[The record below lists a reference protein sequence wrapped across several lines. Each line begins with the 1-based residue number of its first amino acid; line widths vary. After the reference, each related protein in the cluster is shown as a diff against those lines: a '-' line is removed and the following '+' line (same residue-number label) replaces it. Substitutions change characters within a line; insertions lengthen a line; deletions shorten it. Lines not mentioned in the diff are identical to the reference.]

1 MKKIT
6 NFQLCIAWV
15 LFISLSNIS
24 ITSAQ
29 RYELPP
35 GLGDSTTLNI
45 PEPPTSLQFIIDQ
58 NILGCHQE
66 SLDVI
71 GSSDFVINEYIKS
84 NYGYTAHAPEFAF
97 KINKAYGFEYYPC
110 LKLLDIYPKSGNTS
124 NRQNLR
130 GDILY
135 NLCDSTLYNFGEGIE
150 QFSRVTNINSN
161 TLAGQSSIIDIF
173 KLYLNTLRHFNN
185 YYIIYSADSLQL
197 IWRHYTDA
205 FDSAFIKAGLPF
217 IISYDEDELSANINT
232 ISKVAKAPNIE
243 IKKDKFEIRLYSWEY
258 YRGLVEYWEF
268 AIDQTGIKQMKHKK
282 LMESMGPCPTG
293 WIENEHP
300 LDY

>member
-45 PEPPTSLQFIIDQ
+45 PEPPTSLQFIVDQ
-58 NILGCHQE
+58 NILGCYQE

-71 GSSDFVINEYIKS
+71 GSTDSVINKYMKS
-84 NYGYTAHAPEFAF
+84 NFGDPSHSPEFVF
-97 KINKAYGFEYYPC
+97 KIDKAYGFKNYPC
-110 LKLLDIYPKSGNTS
+110 LKLLDIYPKSGTTLNW
-124 NRQNLR
+124 QNLR

-135 NLCDSTLYNFGEGIE
+135 NLCDSTLYNFGAGIS
-150 QFSRVTNINSN
+150 QFSRVINTNSN
-161 TLAGQSSIIDIF
+161 TLTSKPPIADIIE
-173 KLYLNTLRHFNN
+173 LYLNTQGHYNN
-185 YYIIYSADSLQL
+185 YYIIYSVDSLQS
-197 IWRHYTDA
+197 IWRHYTSA

-217 IISYDEDELSANINT
+217 IISYDENELSDNIT
-232 ISKVAKAPNIE
+232 TV
-243 IKKDKFEIRLYSWEY
+243 
-258 YRGLVEYWEF
+258 
-268 AIDQTGIKQMKHKK
+268 
-282 LMESMGPCPTG
+282 PT
-293 WIENEHP
+293 
-300 LDY
+300 LCF